1 MNKQKLKKFRFSI
14 FLALLVFFPSIFIKF
29 TDSTTTSNNLK
40 SSAIIIGDTN
50 EDGAVNI
57 IDALLTGQYYV
68 GLDPAGFNPAL
79 ADVNGDGSVTI
90 VDALLIAQYY
100 VGVID
105 SFPVT
110 QLKASDGTSLSSID
124 LEWSNFPDANVYEI
138 YRAEDENGVYTNIGE
153 TTNNYYSDIQDIG
166 LRFPG
171 IKYYYKVNVITTNG
185 EFETSIDSGYRSI
198 PTPTLTYCTTN
209 SPDYVTIILGDIVF
223 WDHYVYQFYRA
234 TEIDGQYTLIHE
246 TDSISR
252 YDDISAE
259 NGKKYYYKG
268 RILSLYDNTI
278 VSEFSEVKL
287 GYRLLDSVPIQVSS
301 MDYPDKIRV
310 SWEGVQGAVLYHI
323 ERSSE
328 QIEDLLYNRIGS
340 VNATFIDF
348 YFDDY
353 LATQGVSWW
362 YRVLA
367 ENEDGILSAWSTN
380 LARPGMY

>member
-1 MNKQKLKKFRFSI
+1 M
-14 FLALLVFFPSIFIKF
+14 VFFPSIFIKF
-29 TDSTTTSNNLK
+29 TDSTSTSNNLK

-68 GLDPAGFNPAL
+68 GLDPARFNPDL
-79 ADVNGDGSVTI
+79 ADVNGDGTVTI

-110 QLKASDGTSLSSID
+110 QLKASDGTNPSSID
-124 LEWSNFPDANVYEI
+124 LEWSNFPDANFYEI

-153 TTNNYYSDIQDIG
+153 TTNIYYSDTEDIG
-166 LRFPG
+166 HRFPG

-198 PTPTLTYCTTN
+198 PTPTLISCSTD
-209 SPDYVTIILGDIVF
+209 SPDYVSINIGDILF
-223 WDHYVYQFYRA
+223 YDHYVYQFYRA

-246 TDSISR
+246 TDSINSHN
-252 YDDISAE
+252 DISVE

-268 RILSLYDNTI
+268 RIVFTYDNTTA
-278 VSEFSEVKL
+278 SEFSDAKL
-287 GYRLLDSVPIQVSS
+287 GYRLLDIVPIQVSS
-301 MDYPDKIRV
+301 MDYPDKIRI
-310 SWEGVQGAVLYHI
+310 SWEDVQGAVLYHI

-328 QIEDLLYNRIGS
+328 QMEEMLYNRIGS
-340 VNATFIDF
+340 VNATFTDF
-348 YFDDY
+348 YYDDY

-367 ENEDGILSAWSTN
+367 ESEDGILSAWSTN